1 MQFIHLSKISYT
13 YEGQC
18 EPVFREISF
27 DIAAGE
33 RIALIGDNGEG
44 KSTILKIILGELS
57 DYRGEITYP
66 RRTPLIGYLPQDM
79 SLISDLTVRE
89 ELLSTRG
96 DLYSIIKEI
105 EEFTD
110 RDDLTAAQGLK
121 LAELWE
127 EYNRLKIN
135 EYVLKIDTIL
145 AELQLDRYSST
156 NCREISE
163 GEKTRLQL
171 GKLLVKEPDIL
182 ILDEPTNHLDLENM
196 LWLESW
202 VREFPGAV
210 LYVSHD
216 RSFINNTATKI
227 VALVRGAATVVSGN
241 YDTFMTNVEN
251 EREHQ
256 SVQFQEREK
265 LLSKL
270 QDAARKR
277 RRWAST
283 FQQDTRAEGGGKKF
297 ESIFNAVR
305 TMHQQAKHIEQRMEM
320 LQKRYKVEKPWREKE
335 RKIRFNPAGSTSA
348 QLVTCNG
355 ITKRYS
361 SNLVFKEL
369 FFHVE
374 RGEKIWFSGRNG
386 SGKSTLMRIIAGLD
400 GDFEGELFRGD
411 RVKIGWFD
419 QNLHNLPNVLTL
431 VEYTKSEEREE
442 SEIRS
447 FFGCL
452 GLSGEIVN
460 RQIGSLSWG
469 EKTKTQLVKL
479 LTGNYNLLLLDE
491 PTNHLDIT
499 TRKMLEEAL
508 IDYPGTVIFVSHD
521 RTFISNLST
530 REFSLD
536 EWKVVQ
542 KR

>member
-18 EPVFREISF
+18 EPVFKEISF
-27 DIAAGE
+27 GIAAGE
-33 RIALIGDNGEG
+33 RIALVGDNGEG
-44 KSTILKIILGELS
+44 KSTILRIILGELA

-66 RRTPLIGYLPQDM
+66 RKTPVIGYLPQDM

-89 ELLSTRG
+89 ELLSTSN
-96 DLYSIIKEI
+96 DLYSIIRQI
-105 EEFTD
+105 DDFTD
-110 RDDLTAAQGLK
+110 REDLTAAQGLK

-127 EYNRLKIN
+127 EFNRLKVSD
-135 EYVLKIDTIL
+135 YLLKIDTIL
-145 AELQLDRYSST
+145 AELQLDRYATKS
-156 NCREISE
+156 CREISE

-182 ILDEPTNHLDLENM
+182 ILDEPTNNLDLENM

-202 VREFPGAV
+202 IREFPGAV

-216 RSFINNTATKI
+216 RSFINNTASKI
-227 VALVRGAATVVSGN
+227 VALVRGSATVVSGN
-241 YDTFMTNVEN
+241 YDTFVTNSEN
-251 EREHQ
+251 ERAHQ
-256 SVQFQEREK
+256 SVQYQEREK
-265 LLSKL
+265 LINKL
-270 QDAARKR
+270 LEAAQKR

-320 LQKRYKVEKPWREKE
+320 LQKRYKIEKPWREKE
-335 RKIRFNPAGSTSA
+335 RKIRFTPAGPTSA
-348 QLVTCNG
+348 HLVTCNG
-355 ITKRYS
+355 ITKSYG

-369 FFHVE
+369 YFHAE

-400 GDFEGELFRGD
+400 KDFTGELFWGD

-419 QNLHNLPNVLTL
+419 QNLHNLPAELTL
-431 VEYTKSEEREE
+431 LEYTKNEEREE
-442 SEIRS
+442 SKIRS
-447 FFGCL
+447 FYGCM
-452 GLSGEIVN
+452 GLTGEIVN

-479 LTGNYNLLLLDE
+479 LTTDYNFLLLDE
-491 PTNHLDIT
+491 PTNHLDIA
-499 TRKMLEEAL
+499 TRSMLEDAL
-508 IDYPGTVIFVSHD
+508 KEYPGTVIFVSHD
-521 RTFISNLST
+521 RTFISHLAT

-536 EWKVVQ
+536 LE
-542 KR
+542 R